1 MVKPAD
7 KRKAVSYLI
16 QNNDLSQRRSC
27 RLLKMHPKI
36 YRYVSLKSNDH
47 VLRSNLIDIAKQ
59 RKRFG
64 YRRVHV
70 MLKRKGFDVN
80 HKKVY
85 RIYKEENLSVR
96 RTKRKRLKSGQR
108 ENILT
113 PIFPNEQWAMDFMS
127 DSLFSG
133 RKFRTLN
140 ILDLFNRECIAIE
153 VDNSLTGI
161 KVTQIL
167 NRLIETRGMPKSI
180 TIDNGT
186 EFTSKAFDQ
195 WAYEK
200 GIKLNF
206 IQPGKPSQNGFVESF
221 NGKFRDE
228 CLNENW
234 FSNLNHAKELIEKW
248 RIDYNTQ
255 RPHSSLN
262 NLTPEEYTKCWE
274 NTKLKVS
281 TI

>member
-16 QNNDLSQRRSC
+16 QNKDLSQCRSC
-27 RLLKMHPKI
+27 RLLKLHPKI
-36 YRYVSLKSNDH
+36 YRYVSRKKNDN

>member
-7 KRKAVSYLI
+7 KRKAVSYLV
-16 QNNDLSQRRSC
+16 QNKDLSQRRSC
-27 RLLKMHPKI
+27 RLLKLHPKI
-36 YRYVSLKSNDH
+36 YRYVSLKSNDN

-127 DSLFSG
+127 DSLSYG

-153 VDNSLTGI
+153 VDNSLTGT
-161 KVTQIL
+161 KVAQVL
-167 NRLIETRGMPKSI
+167 NRLIETRGLPKSI

-186 EFTSKAFDQ
+186 EFTSRAFDQ

-234 FSNLNHAKELIEKW
+234 FSNLSHAKELIEKW

-274 NTKLKVS
+274 NTKLKLS

>member
-7 KRKAVSYLI
+7 KRKVVSYLI
-16 QNNDLSQRRSC
+16 ADKKLSQRRSC
-27 RLLKMHPKI
+27 RLVRI
-36 YRYVSLKSNDH
+36 YRSSFQYQSAKNNDCN
-47 VLRSNLIDIAKQ
+47 LRSKIIDIAKF

-64 YRRVHV
+64 YRRIHV
-70 MLKRKGFDVN
+70 LLKREGFNVN

-96 RTKRKRLKSGQR
+96 RTKRKRLKSVPR

-113 PIFPNEQWAMDFMS
+113 PIFPNEQWAMDFVS
-127 DSLFSG
+127 DSLACG
-133 RKFRTLN
+133 RKIRTLN
-140 ILDLFNRECIAIE
+140 ILDLFSRECLAIE
-153 VDNSLTGI
+153 VDTSLSGLR
-161 KVTQIL
+161 VARVL
-167 NRLIETRGMPKSI
+167 ERLIESRNIPKSI
-180 TIDNGT
+180 TMDNGT
-186 EFTSKAFDQ
+186 EFTSKIFDQ
-195 WAYEK
+195 WTYEK

-206 IQPGKPSQNGFVESF
+206 IQPGKPTQNGFVESF

-234 FSNLNHAKELIEKW
+234 FLSLNHAKKLIEEW

-262 NLTPEEYTKCWE
+262 NLTPQEYVKCWE
-274 NTKLKVS
+274 ETKSKLVV
-281 TI
+281 

>member
-7 KRKAVSYLI
+7 KRIVVSYLV
-16 QNNDLSQRRSC
+16 QNKDLSQRRSC

-36 YRYVSLKSNDH
+36 YRYVSLKSNDN

-133 RKFRTLN
+133 KKFRTLN

-153 VDNSLTGI
+153 VDHSLTGI
-161 KVTQIL
+161 KVTQVL

>member
-1 MVKPAD
+1 VVKPAD
-7 KRKAVSYLI
+7 KRKVVSYLV
-16 QNNDLSQRRSC
+16 QNKVLSQRRSC
-27 RLLKMHPKI
+27 RLLKIHPKI
-36 YRYVSLKSNDH
+36 YRYVSLKSNDT

-108 ENILT
+108 ENILI

-153 VDNSLTGI
+153 ADNSLTGT

-186 EFTSKAFDQ
+186 EFTSRAFDQ

>member
-7 KRKAVSYLI
+7 KRKVVSYLI
-16 QNNDLSQRRSC
+16 KNKNLSQRRSC
-27 RLLKMHPKI
+27 RLVRI
-36 YRYVSLKSNDH
+36 YRSSFQYQSVKNNDCK
-47 VLRSNLIDIAKQ
+47 LRSKLIEIAKL

-64 YRRVHV
+64 YRRIHV
-70 MLKRKGFDVN
+70 LLKREGFNVN

-96 RTKRKRLKSGQR
+96 RTKRKRLKSAAR
-108 ENILT
+108 ENIIT
-113 PIFPNEQWAMDFMS
+113 PIFPNEQWAMDFVS
-127 DSLFSG
+127 DSLFNG
-133 RKFRTLN
+133 RKIRTLN
-140 ILDLFNRECIAIE
+140 ILDLFSRECLAIE
-153 VDNSLTGI
+153 VDTSLSGLR
-161 KVTQIL
+161 VARVL
-167 NRLIETRGMPKSI
+167 ERLTESRSIPKAI

-186 EFTSKAFDQ
+186 EFTSKIFDQ

-206 IQPGKPSQNGFVESF
+206 IQPGKPTQNGFIESF

-234 FSNLNHAKELIEKW
+234 FLSLNHAKELIEKW

-262 NLTPEEYTKCWE
+262 NLTPEEYAKCWDE
-274 NTKLKVS
+274 TKSKLVV
-281 TI
+281 

>member
-1 MVKPAD
+1 
-7 KRKAVSYLI
+7 
-16 QNNDLSQRRSC
+16 
-27 RLLKMHPKI
+27 MHPKI